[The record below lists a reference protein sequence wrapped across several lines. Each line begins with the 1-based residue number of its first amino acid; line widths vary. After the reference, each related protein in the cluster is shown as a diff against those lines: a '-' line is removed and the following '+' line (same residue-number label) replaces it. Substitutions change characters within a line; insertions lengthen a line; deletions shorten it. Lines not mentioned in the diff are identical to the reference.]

1 MLTSVAD
8 ARLFFH
14 KNEQPIYFI
23 GASPFNLLG
32 IDTWVSNFKFIN
44 LIDCFDGRHPNVFV
58 PPRDATQVFESME
71 EINNHLISNKDV
83 LDYIRSK
90 KRGQGVFLMFDKETE
105 QLAKA
110 AKLKIPFPKARLRNK
125 LDDKI
130 ETVKI
135 GERAGVPSVP
145 NVLTRVSSYDDL
157 CKKAAQLGTDLVI
170 QTAFGD
176 SGHTTFFVSSKAT
189 WNHHAKEI
197 MSAGTV
203 KIMKRIKC
211 RQAAIEACTTRCGT
225 VVGPLMTEIVGFK
238 DLTPYRGG
246 WAGNE
251 ISPDAFPL
259 EISERA
265 RDLTFKFGEELRKT
279 GYRGYFEL
287 DFLIDE
293 DTGEVWLGELN
304 PRVTGASAM
313 TNIASFAFAD
323 MPLFLFHL
331 LEFSDQQYDIDIA
344 EVNQRWSNPKNIDT
358 WSQLVIKHTKDDI
371 GVIEQAPESGI
382 YRVGEDGRLHL
393 DRFDLRRSN
402 LDNAT
407 EGFFLRIAGQGDY
420 CYEGVDLGILI
431 TKGRLMSKNHKLT
444 KRAKDWI
451 KAIRTGYSSRPL
463 TPFEDSPAQMQ
474 EPGAFKII

>member
-1 MLTSVAD
+1 MITSVSD

-14 KNEQPIYFI
+14 RNEQPIYFVS
-23 GASPFNLLG
+23 ASPFNLLG

-44 LIDCFDGRHPNVFV
+44 LIDCFDGRHPNVIV
-58 PPRDATQVFESME
+58 PTRDTLQEFESME
-71 EINNHLISNKDV
+71 EINNHLLGNKEV
-83 LDYIRSK
+83 LEYIRSK
-90 KRGQGVFLMFDKETE
+90 KRGQGVFLMFDDETE
-105 QLAKA
+105 KLAKA
-110 AKLKIPFPKARLRNK
+110 AKLRIPFPRAKLRNK

-145 NVLTRVSSYDDL
+145 NVLARVTSYEDL
-157 CKKAAQLGTDLVI
+157 CQKAESLGTDLVI

-189 WNHHAKEI
+189 WKKYADEI
-197 MSAGTV
+197 TSAGTV

-238 DLTPYRGG
+238 ELTPYRGG

-251 ISPDAFPL
+251 ISPNAFPL

-265 RDLTFKFGEELRKT
+265 RDLTFKFGEELHKT

-293 DTGEVWLGELN
+293 DTDEVWLGELN

-331 LEFSDQQYDIDIA
+331 LEFSGQDFDIDIS
-344 EVNQRWSNPKNIDT
+344 EVNKRWSTPENIDT
-358 WSQLVIKHTKDDI
+358 WSQLVIKHTEDDI
-371 GVIEQAPESGI
+371 GVIEEAPESGI
-382 YRVGEDGRLHL
+382 YRIGEDGGLEL
-393 DRFDLRRSN
+393 NRFDLRRSN
-402 LDNAT
+402 LDDKT
-407 EGFFLRIAGQGDY
+407 EGFYLRISGSSDY
-420 CYEGVDLGILI
+420 CYEGADLGILI

-444 KRAKDWI
+444 KRAKDWV
-451 KAIRTGYSSRPL
+451 KAIRSGYKSRAL
-463 TPFEDSPAQMQ
+463 APFEDTPPQIQ

>member
-14 KNEQPIYFI
+14 RNEQPIYFI

-58 PPRDATQVFESME
+58 PPRDAAQEFESME
-71 EINNHLISNKDV
+71 EINNHLLANKDV
-83 LDYIRSK
+83 LDFIRAK
-90 KRGQGVFLMFDKETE
+90 KRGQGVFLMFDEETE
-105 QLAKA
+105 QLARA
-110 AKLKIPFPKARLRNK
+110 AKLKIPFPKARLRSK

-145 NVLTRVSSYDDL
+145 NILARVSSYEDL
-157 CKKAAQLGTDLVI
+157 CKKAQHLGTDLVI

-176 SGHTTFFVSSKAT
+176 SGHTTFFVSSKST
-189 WNHHAKEI
+189 WDKHADEI
-197 MSAGTV
+197 VSGGTV

-238 DLTPYRGG
+238 ELTPYRGG

-259 EISERA
+259 EISEQA

-331 LEFSDQQYDIDIA
+331 LEFSGQEFDIDIA
-344 EVNQRWSNPKNIDT
+344 EVNQRWSNPENIDT
-358 WSQLVIKHTKDDI
+358 WSQLVIKYTKDDV
-371 GVIEQAPESGI
+371 GVIEDAPESGI
-382 YRVGEDGRLHL
+382 YRVDESGQLQF

-402 LDNAT
+402 VDNAT
-407 EGFFLRIAGQGDY
+407 EGFFLRIAGKGDY
-420 CYEGVDLGILI
+420 CYEGADLGILI

-444 KRAKDWI
+444 KRAKDWVN
-451 KAIRTGYSSRPL
+451 AIRSGYSARPL
-463 TPFEDSPAQMQ
+463 APFEDTPTQIQ